1 MKEGK
6 SKTRICRHYKKKVD
20 AQTVREQLLQNIIDD
35 TKKNKLKA
43 IIKLIITTS
52 KNLNGQKSQ

>member
-1 MKEGK
+1 MREGK

-43 IIKLIITTS
+43 IIS
-52 KNLNGQKSQ
+52 N